1 MQKSGSIVLTGG
13 TDVQWNI
20 QSWSVTALEWGD
32 SPIKLSELE
41 SVLEVFPIKLLYVM
55 PLLSHFH
62 CPEPWKRRS
71 VVYFQKINYI
81 KCLHSINNF
90 TVFLDTLRLLQ
101 HEVDK
106 YALLFHSER
115 GISFEKQRVL
125 KHLDNYFLK
134 QPSSLPKK
142 KELSGWIFITLE
154 CQIKVWLW
162 IGAMMQ
168 VKREQELVLWK
179 INEIS
184 VDQCV

>member
-1 MQKSGSIVLTGG
+1 M
-13 TDVQWNI
+13 
-20 QSWSVTALEWGD
+20 
-32 SPIKLSELE
+32 
-41 SVLEVFPIKLLYVM
+41 VM

-71 VVYFQKINYI
+71 VVYFQKINSI

-115 GISFEKQRVL
+115 GNSFEKQRVL

-134 QPSSLPKK
+134 QQSSLPKK
-142 KELSGWIFITLE
+142 KRAEWMDFHYSWMPNQSLIMDRSDDASEKRART
-154 CQIKVWLW
+154 CV
-162 IGAMMQ
+162 
-168 VKREQELVLWK
+168 VKDQW
-179 INEIS
+179 
-184 VDQCV
+184 DQCRSVCLTQHAIL